1 MNNKMISNKIVFVLL
16 VGVMFLAGCDTT
28 QEPIQEDVVQ
38 AAFPTVTTGTTET
51 GDVAIE
57 LVPKGIQNGK
67 LIVDLSVNTHSVDLT
82 QFDLAAITTLTYD
95 GKTAKCRCFKDAGES
110 CGITE
115 LLDLEAGV
123 TGAAVA
129 GKGFKM
135 PFSLPAGSGWAYASA
150 GVLAIAGIGAGL
162 VFIRSRNTPSNNL
175 RRAIK
180 YHRLGEEAN
189 RKGHGDK
196 AQHYYRLS
204 SEYSKKYLGR

>member
-95 GKTAKCRCFKDAGES
+95 GKTAKPISAPQLTGHHTSGTMEFPMDGKPS
-110 CGITE
+110 SFTITI
-115 LLDLEAGV
+115 LG
-123 TGAAVA
+123 
-129 GKGFKM
+129 M
-135 PFSLPAGSGWAYASA
+135 PALAERVFSW
-150 GVLAIAGIGAGL
+150 
-162 VFIRSRNTPSNNL
+162 
-175 RRAIK
+175 
-180 YHRLGEEAN
+180 
-189 RKGHGDK
+189 
-196 AQHYYRLS
+196 
-204 SEYSKKYLGR
+204 SKK